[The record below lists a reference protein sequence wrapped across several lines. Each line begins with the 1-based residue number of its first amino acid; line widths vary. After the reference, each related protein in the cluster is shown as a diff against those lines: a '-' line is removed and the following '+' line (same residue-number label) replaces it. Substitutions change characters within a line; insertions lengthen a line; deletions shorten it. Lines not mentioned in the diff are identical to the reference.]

1 MKYLV
6 TWKALPVPPQMVK
19 AALTM
24 LEATKQYIENMKKEG
39 FIGVIYSL
47 AEGRGGVAIGEAKSG
62 DDLLR
67 KLMENPY
74 APFLEYSVT
83 LLADHNIAMEFSA
96 RQLRMLAGE

>member
-6 TWKALPVPPQMVK
+6 TWKALPVPPQMAK
-19 AALTM
+19 AALAM

-39 FIGVIYSL
+39 FIEVIYSR

-67 KLMENPY
+67 NLMANPY
-74 APFLEYSVT
+74 APFLEYSLT
-83 LLADHNIAMEFSA
+83 LLADQNIAMEA
-96 RQLRMLAGE
+96 VTKQLKMLAGE